1 MADENTAQ
9 ILLKL
14 KPELKERLAK
24 LCRYAQA
31 EGIIPPDPN
40 GNRPNYTAF
49 TNLAWTMLEEYLH
62 EHARRKRGV
71 D

>member
-1 MADENTAQ
+1 MNDNVTQ
-9 ILLKL
+9 IIIHM
-14 KPELKERLAK
+14 PVEQKERLAK
-24 LCRYAQA
+24 LCYYAQS

-49 TNLAWTMLEEYLH
+49 TNQSWTMFEDYLTS
-62 EHARRKRGV
+62 AYRRKRGQ